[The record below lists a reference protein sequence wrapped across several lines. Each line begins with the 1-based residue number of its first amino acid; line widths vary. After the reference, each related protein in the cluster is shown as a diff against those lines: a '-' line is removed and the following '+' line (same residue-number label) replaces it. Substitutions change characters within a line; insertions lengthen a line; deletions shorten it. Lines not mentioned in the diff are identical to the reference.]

1 MIPTFSLLLF
11 ARENNKMNLRRMT
24 HRKKTKAV
32 SNIQF
37 SSICLME
44 WKFWSSKIKKL

>member
-11 ARENNKMNLRRMT
+11 ARDKMNLRRMT